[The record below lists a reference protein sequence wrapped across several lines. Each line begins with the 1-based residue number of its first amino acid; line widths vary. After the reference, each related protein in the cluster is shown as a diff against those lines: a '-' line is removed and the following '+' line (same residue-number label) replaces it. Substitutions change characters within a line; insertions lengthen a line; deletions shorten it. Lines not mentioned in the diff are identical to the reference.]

1 MNKEGNIELE
11 KASDTQGK
19 WTEGEFAF
27 DNRELIAV
35 MQEIGSWY
43 NISVMF
49 HSRPLL
55 EERIYF
61 RMGRSVPID
70 EVLGVLNDLGIAKF
84 SMEDNQIVVAKK

>member
-1 MNKEGNIELE
+1 MKLT
-11 KASDTQGK
+11 KASGTEGK

-27 DNRELIAV
+27 DDKGLKSV

-43 NISVMF
+43 NISVVF

-55 EERIYF
+55 DERIYF
-61 RMGRSVPID
+61 RMERKVSVN

-84 SMEDNQIVVAKK
+84 SMKEGVIVVASK

>member
-1 MNKEGNIELE
+1 M
-11 KASDTQGK
+11 
-19 WTEGEFAF
+19 
-27 DNRELIAV
+27 AV

-61 RMGRSVPID
+61 RMNRTASVN
-70 EVLGVLNDLGIAKF
+70 EVLEVLNDLGIAKF
-84 SMEDNQIVVAKK
+84 SLKEGVIVVTSK

>member
-11 KASDTQGK
+11 KASGTQGK

-27 DNRELIAV
+27 DNRELMAV

-43 NISVMF
+43 NISMVF

-61 RMGRSVPID
+61 RMNRTASVN
-70 EVLGVLNDLGIAKF
+70 EVLGVLNDLGVAKF
-84 SMEDNQIVVAKK
+84 SLEEEKIIVNKN